1 MYHNNIIF
9 KVTHRSSLENGGC
22 GPFSNVHGIVI
33 DLRLT
38 GLTVEQL
45 LAGLSIVGA
54 DIIAEMIGSIVIHGQ
69 KQAALVMMAVIIF
82 VDNILTADIVV
93 KRLAIVIAVLSA
105 EYFIIA
111 ENGIVTLP
119 QPRACIVSGIVVAMI
134 LHHVVLYH
142 TVFAN
147 LCEYDAVTENLFDV
161 VSTEGDIA
169 ECLRIAEAHT
179 LCACILS
186 AGTNSFLGYIFYIVI
201 FNQDLVKSDI
211 GSHLTFRLPTIDPDI
226 GADYENSAG
235 HLGVGYFCCH
245 IVNVAVLNRHIRHH
259 AGPPCGKHQDPDMII
274 AIVSAVCHFN
284 SINHPV
290 ALITQQDGWTVHK
303 VFSDFIL

>member
-1 MYHNNIIF
+1 M
-9 KVTHRSSLENGGC
+9 VT
-22 GPFSNVHGIVI
+22 
-33 DLRLT
+33 
-38 GLTVEQL
+38 
-45 LAGLSIVGA
+45 
-54 DIIAEMIGSIVIHGQ
+54 
-69 KQAALVMMAVIIF
+69 VIIF
-82 VDNILTADIVV
+82 VDNILTSDIIV
-93 KRLAIVIAVLSA
+93 KRLTIVIAVLSA

-119 QPRACIVSGIVVAMI
+119 QPRACIVSGIVVAMVF
-134 LHHVVLYH
+134 HHVVLYH

-161 VSTEGDIA
+161 VTTEGNIA
-169 ECLRIAEAHT
+169 ECLCIAESYA
-179 LCACILS
+179 LRACILA

-201 FNQDLVKSDI
+201 FNQNLVKSDI
-211 GSHLTFRLPTIDPDI
+211 GSHLTFRLLTINPDV

-259 AGPPCGKHQDPDMII
+259 AGLPCGKHQDSNMIVT
-274 AIVSAVCHFN
+274 IVSAVCHFY

-290 ALITQQDGWTVHK
+290 ALITQQDGWTIHK